1 MQAGHL
7 GVRRRAAVGLMAGA
21 VVLIGAAVM
30 TVDQRPDRVTP
41 VAGRPV
47 GESASPASRSGG
59 PSPSGSTTAVDPAHL
74 RLSGSPTGAAV
85 APPARGPVVR
95 AADVLRAWDKHRAQ
109 AWAEG
114 DVAGL
119 RELYVDR
126 AGVAD
131 VRLLRRYADRGY
143 RVEGLTTQLLAVDVL
158 ERRPGRW
165 LLRVTDR
172 LARAVAVRGAER
184 VPLPRDR
191 EDTHVVALVR
201 GTDGRWRVAE
211 VRAA

>member
-1 MQAGHL
+1 
-7 GVRRRAAVGLMAGA
+7 MAGA
-21 VVLIGAAVM
+21 VVLVGAVVLAGAAVI
-30 TVDQRPDRVTP
+30 TVDQRQDRVTP
-41 VAGRPV
+41 VAGRAAA
-47 GESASPASRSGG
+47 ESKAVDSRSGG
-59 PSPSGSTTAVDPAHL
+59 PSPSGSATAVDPGHK
-74 RLSGSPTGAAV
+74 RPSGSPASAAGGR
-85 APPARGPVVR
+85 PARGAVVR
-95 AADVLRAWDKHRAQ
+95 AADVLRAWDRRRAR

-114 DVAGL
+114 DVSALG
-119 RELYVDR
+119 ELYVDR

-131 VRLLRRYADRGY
+131 VRLLRRYAGRGY

-172 LARAVAVRGAER
+172 LATAFAVRGRVR

-201 GTDGRWRVAE
+201 GADGRWRVAE
-211 VRAA
+211 VRTA